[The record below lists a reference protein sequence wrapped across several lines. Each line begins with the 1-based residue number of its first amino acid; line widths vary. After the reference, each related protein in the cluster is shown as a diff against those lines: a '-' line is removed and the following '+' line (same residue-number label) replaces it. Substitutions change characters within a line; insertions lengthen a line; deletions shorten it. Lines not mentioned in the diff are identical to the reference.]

1 MSRLGNVMLATLQ
14 LAATKSDR
22 TKGEVPRPGNM
33 NSIFL
38 LSDPKLTKALNTVS
52 LEEQEPGD
60 LVDAERIE
68 AYCQQLEHDQS
79 LNPTYRDKDK
89 PDLTDIKLSK
99 LTKREVE
106 LTKLL
111 WQGYTTTEVSK
122 YWHRSELTVNK
133 HRENLNSK
141 LGHRAA
147 PRDLSMIL
155 AADALINSV

>member
-1 MSRLGNVMLATLQ
+1 MLATLQ
-14 LAATKSDR
+14 LAATKADR
-22 TKGEVPRPGNM
+22 TKGEIPRPGNI

-38 LSDPKLTKALNTVS
+38 LGDPKLTKALNTVA

-68 AYCQQLEHDQS
+68 AYCQQLKDDQS
-79 LNPTYRDKDK
+79 LHPTYRGKDT
-89 PDLTDIKLSK
+89 PDLTGIKVSK

-155 AADALINSV
+155 AADALVNSL

>member
-14 LAATKSDR
+14 LAATKSDH
-22 TKGEVPRPGNM
+22 TKGEIPRPGNI

-79 LNPTYRDKDK
+79 LYPTYRGKDK

>member
-1 MSRLGNVMLATLQ
+1 MSRLGNVMLATVQ

-22 TKGEVPRPGNM
+22 TKGEIPRPGNI

-60 LVDAERIE
+60 LVDAENE

-79 LNPTYRDKDK
+79 LNPLNDKDK

-99 LTKREVE
+99 LTKREVNSE
-106 LTKLL
+106 AALA
-111 WQGYTTTEVSK
+111 GYTTTEV
-122 YWHRSELTVNK
+122 
-133 HRENLNSK
+133 
-141 LGHRAA
+141 
-147 PRDLSMIL
+147 
-155 AADALINSV
+155 